1 MVQRAR
7 SVEQTRAAILDAA
20 ADLFAGEG
28 YADVSL
34 DDISTAAGV
43 SRGTIYHQFGTRQ
56 GLIEAL
62 TTITEEHADFARVT
76 TAAESDD
83 PARALV
89 DTCVELVRFVHETA
103 PLFDNLR
110 SLAEVEAGLREMVER
125 KDAARRDLIVRL
137 SSRAAAADM
146 LAVSEPRGRAVLTA
160 LTGYDALRELLTVA
174 SSVTRAQ
181 ADIRWI
187 LGQLLHAVPA
197 PVVS

>member
-62 TTITEEHADFARVT
+62 TTVTEERADFARVT